1 MDEHRRLRSL
11 LQYEVGKNKSNI
23 VIKEL
28 DRNVKH
34 MKQSSDNMEKEN
46 LDMEKKLT
54 SLKERLIKD
63 REEQTKMIGPRW
75 RSSQQLK
82 RKPEKQ
88 NRLRGGIKV
97 LTDQPVENYKASS
110 RTSKTSDFRLCGQC
124 ENRKAKVECN
134 ECAELYCSLCYKQ
147 FHSKGALRKHTWKS
161 LEQNTKAHLIK
172 SQHSPTSNTCKDSD
186 DVTLILVSGKPAPQT
201 PKPPPL
207 TSSRY
212 TPVKRT
218 SSELSYKQI
227 SPDSSLFDQDQAIQK
242 WRKDCYVAA
251 SSGCQPNSTPK
262 QSGLNN
268 DERKGKME
276 KTSPGRISTVAGNAW
291 WEGTYDEEANAAS
304 FKDALNE
311 WRRGEKEL
319 SVNSATER
327 ETSTRSTSVGTE
339 EKVPN
344 GSRKV
349 DIKFTS
355 KSTLSYMD
363 RIIMKRYRK
372 NPDTCFAT
380 VNGHFSLGMASSPG
394 MKSSR
399 TPSPKETTIEPIG
412 LTPKNNSLK
421 HRISSVT
428 PSSNNIAINPLQ
440 EECFGGVES
449 DAIPIITP
457 APSDC
462 DIKKNDQLKPTTIC
476 VNIVELNC
484 CEQADNVSKPLLP
497 MITHERVTNE
507 VQQKENSYPE
517 EKKEREYVDISWRPP
532 PRHQNMDDYF
542 MLGIT
547 RTSLNKN
554 SGGIVEMQ
562 RKEENVLVDGNKLI
576 TAGSVWSRESSYPS
590 VPGSSSREDETKL
603 DEEISS
609 CREER
614 MYSYGQLP
622 TLTVGSYDF
631 VHAPPPPVK
640 GDNYHKVHRAS
651 TSFSL
656 SAQPVDPWVDSD
668 ASLPGSRR
676 PSHLSTFTP
685 SRKTSREFDEKPI
698 VEFEEE
704 LKAGLEDIISSRQEQ
719 DGREDFQAIDML
731 ADQVSIMYGDND
743 DDSIEDN
750 DEGSGLTTPDSL
762 CNENH

>member
-1 MDEHRRLRSL
+1 
-11 LQYEVGKNKSNI
+11 
-23 VIKEL
+23 
-28 DRNVKH
+28 

>member
-1 MDEHRRLRSL
+1 MMNFFMHFKLSKSINMDEHRRLRSL
-11 LQYEVGKNKSNI
+11 LQYE
-23 VIKEL
+23 
-28 DRNVKH
+28 NVKH

>member
-11 LQYEVGKNKSNI
+11 LQYE
-23 VIKEL
+23 
-28 DRNVKH
+28 NVKH

-46 LDMEKKLT
+46 LNMEKKLT

-63 REEQTKMIGPRW
+63 RGEQTKMIGPRW

-161 LEQNTKAHLIK
+161 LEQNTKAHVIK

-207 TSSRY
+207 ASNRY

-218 SSELSYKQI
+218 SSELSYKQL
-227 SPDSSLFDQDQAIQK
+227 SPDSSPFDQDQAIHK

-251 SSGCQPNSTPK
+251 SSGCQPNSTTK

-268 DERKGKME
+268 DERKGKMD
-276 KTSPGRISTVAGNAW
+276 KTSPGRISAVAGNAW
-291 WEGTYDEEANAAS
+291 WEGSYDEEANAAS

-311 WRRGEKEL
+311 WRNEERG
-319 SVNSATER
+319 STVNSASER

-344 GSRKV
+344 ESMKV
-349 DIKFTS
+349 NIKFTS

-372 NPDTCFAT
+372 NPDACFAT
-380 VNGHFSLGMASSPG
+380 VNGHSSPGMASSPG

-399 TPSPKETTIEPIG
+399 TPSPKETTIERIG
-412 LTPKNNSLK
+412 LTPKNKSSK

-428 PSSNNIAINPLQ
+428 PSPEDIDINPL
-440 EECFGGVES
+440 EEGRVGGVES

-462 DIKKNDQLKPTTIC
+462 DVKKNDQLKPTTNC

-484 CEQADNVSKPLLP
+484 CEQADDVTTSKPLLP
-497 MITHERVTNE
+497 MITHERDSNG
-507 VQQKENSYPE
+507 VQQKENPNPE
-517 EKKEREYVDISWRPP
+517 ENNEREYVDISWRPP
-532 PRHQNMDDYF
+532 PKHQNMDDYF

-547 RTSLNKN
+547 RTSLNNN
-554 SGGIVEMQ
+554 SEGIVETKC
-562 RKEENVLVDGNKLI
+562 KEENVLVDGNKLI
-576 TAGSVWSRESSYPS
+576 TAGSVWSRESSYPL
-590 VPGSSSREDETKL
+590 VPGNSGREDETKL
-603 DEEISS
+603 DEELSS
-609 CREER
+609 YRDER

-668 ASLPGSRR
+668 VSLPGSRR

-685 SRKTSREFDEKPI
+685 SRKASREFDEKPI
-698 VEFEEE
+698 AEFEEE

-731 ADQVSIMYGDND
+731 ADQVSTMYGDND

>member
-11 LQYEVGKNKSNI
+11 LQYE
-23 VIKEL
+23 
-28 DRNVKH
+28 NVKH